1 MTGLTD
7 QNGLL
12 EIEDKVNLTFLINNR
27 KKRKNKT
34 DMRSLLNLDGTLSSV
49 LTTKTNNPESSNLC
63 YKWWSDKDSLDLSKK
78 ATITY
83 NNEQTEK

>member
-1 MTGLTD
+1 MTD

-12 EIEDKVNLTFLINNR
+12 EKEDKVNLTFLINNT

-34 DMRSLLNLDGTLSSV
+34 DMRSLLNLDGTLSSI

-63 YKWWSDKDSLDLSKK
+63 YKWRPDKDSLDLSKK